1 MFDQLFQSNS
11 MIAAYNTTQATQH
24 IKALLKEAEQN
35 GAVVITK
42 KNEPAA
48 IVIPM
53 SSDGVQQHL
62 SLLFRLLDED
72 NAENVEPNLQPL
84 YHTMQ
89 NLRHSE
95 SVLALENLRPNAV
108 KPTPAEVMIPI
119 FGLWANHGI
128 EGDSGE
134 YLATMRQ
141 QRAKRHESTKKS
153 RKSKV

>member
-1 MFDQLFQSNS
+1 
-11 MIAAYNTTQATQH
+11 MIATYNTSQAMQH

-48 IVIPM
+48 MVIPM

-62 SLLFRLLDED
+62 SLLFRLLDEN
-72 NAENVEPNLQPL
+72 NAENIEPNLQSF
-84 YHTMQ
+84 YRTIQ
-89 NLRHSE
+89 SLRHSE
-95 SVLALENLRPNAV
+95 SVLALEKLRPKAV
-108 KPTPAEVMIPI
+108 EPTPAQVISPI

-134 YLATMRQ
+134 YLAKMRA
-141 QRAKRHESTKKS
+141 QRAKRHEPKKKS
-153 RKSKV
+153 RKGKV

>member
-1 MFDQLFQSNS
+1 
-11 MIAAYNTTQATQH
+11 MIAAYNTAQATQH

-42 KNEPAA
+42 RNEPAA
-48 IVIPM
+48 MVIPM

-72 NAENVEPNLQPL
+72 NAENIEPNLRSL

-95 SVLALENLRPNAV
+95 SVLALENLRPKAT
-108 KPTPAEVMIPI
+108 KPTPADVMSPI

-134 YLATMRQ
+134 YLAQMRQ
-141 QRAKRHESTKKS
+141 QRAKRHEPKKKS
-153 RKSKV
+153 HKGKG